1 MMNESTLIAN
11 YLAKLVKNNPSA
23 LKLNDDVFFDK
34 KNKNVIS
41 VDTYVEKIHF
51 PNFKHPD
58 LLIKRI
64 IRSSISDL
72 VCKGVKP
79 KFYFISAS
87 GNKKS
92 FSNKN
97 LRKIINSLKSE
108 QKIFSIKLSGGDTVF
123 SKINSFTIVSLGFSD
138 KIVKRNNA
146 KINDDIYITG
156 ELGDSYLGLKYL
168 QEKNLNKNA
177 NKKYFINK
185 FYLPKINLKFS
196 KYLIKLANT
205 SIDISD
211 GLLIDLNKMINKQKL
226 SSEIYYDK
234 IPISSKLKIF
244 LRKNSL
250 KKNKFIFNGDDYQ
263 ILFTSSK
270 FNRDKIDKISKKTK
284 TKISRIGKILSKK
297 KFKFRLLNGDKVLKL
312 PKTPGYQHLF
322 S

>member
-1 MMNESTLIAN
+1 MNESTLIKN

-34 KNKNVIS
+34 KKKNVIS

-51 PNFKHPD
+51 PNFKNPD
-58 LLIKRI
+58 LLIKKI

-72 VCKGVKP
+72 VCKGVLP

-87 GNKKS
+87 GNKQS
-92 FSNKN
+92 FSTKN
-97 LRKIINSLKSE
+97 LKKIINSLKLE
-108 QKIFSIKLSGGDTVF
+108 QKIFAMKLSGGDTVF
-123 SKINSFTIVSLGFSD
+123 SKINSFTILSLGFSN

-168 QEKNLNKNA
+168 KKKNFNKNVH
-177 NKKYFINK
+177 KKYFINR

-211 GLLIDLNKMINKQKL
+211 GLIIDLNKMINKQKL
-226 SSEIYYDK
+226 SSEIFYDK

-250 KKNKFIFNGDDYQ
+250 KAHEFIFNGDDYQ

-270 FNRDKIDKISKKTK
+270 SNRGKIDKISKITK
-284 TKISRIGKILSKK
+284 TKITRIGRILSKK

-312 PKTPGYQHLF
+312 TKIPGYQHF
-322 S
+322 FI

>member
-1 MMNESTLIAN
+1 MNEGTLIKD
-11 YLAKLVKNNPSA
+11 YLAKLVKNNSYA

-51 PNFKHPD
+51 PNFKKPN
-58 LLIKRI
+58 LLIKKI
-64 IRSSISDL
+64 IRSSLSDL
-72 VCKGVKP
+72 VCKGVIP
-79 KFYFISAS
+79 KFYFISGS

-92 FSNKN
+92 FSDKN
-97 LRKIINSLKSE
+97 LKAIINSLKSE
-108 QKIFSIKLSGGDTVF
+108 QKKFSIKLSGGDTVF
-123 SKINSFTIVSLGFSD
+123 SKINSFTITSLGYSD

-168 QEKNLNKNA
+168 QKKNFNKNIY
-177 NKKYFINK
+177 KKYFINK
-185 FYLPKINLKFS
+185 FYLPKINLEFS
-196 KYLIKLANT
+196 KYLTKLANT

-211 GLLIDLNKMINKQKL
+211 GLLIDLNKMINAQHL

-234 IPISSKLKIF
+234 IPISNKLKIF

-250 KKNKFIFNGDDYQ
+250 EKNKFIFNGDDYQ

-270 FNRDKIDKISKKTK
+270 TNRHQINKISKKTK
-284 TKISRIGKILSKK
+284 TKISRIGKILPKK
-297 KFKFRLLNGDKVLKL
+297 KFKLSLLNGNKMVKMT
-312 PKTPGYQHLF
+312 KIPGYEHF
-322 S
+322 FT

>member
-1 MMNESTLIAN
+1 MNESNLIRN

-51 PNFKHPD
+51 PNFNKPD
-58 LLIKRI
+58 LLIKKI

-72 VCKGVKP
+72 ICKGVMP
-79 KFYFISAS
+79 KYYFISGS
-87 GNKKS
+87 GNKQS
-92 FSNKN
+92 FSSKN
-97 LRKIINSLKSE
+97 LKKIINSLKSE
-108 QKIFSIKLSGGDTVF
+108 QKKFSIKLSGGDTVF
-123 SKINSFTIVSLGFSD
+123 SKINSFTVFSLGFSD

-146 KINDDIYITG
+146 KVNDDIYITG
-156 ELGDSYLGLKYL
+156 DLGDSYLGLKYL
-168 QEKNLNKNA
+168 QKKKFKNNIH
-177 NKKYFINK
+177 KKYFINK

-211 GLLIDLNKMINKQKL
+211 GLLIDLNKMINNQNI
-226 SSEIYYDK
+226 SSEIYFDK

-244 LRKNSL
+244 LNKNSL
-250 KKNKFIFNGDDYQ
+250 KKTKFIFNGDDYQ
-263 ILFTSSK
+263 ILFTSNKS
-270 FNRDKIDKISKKTK
+270 NRDKIDSISRITK

-297 KFKFRLLNGDKVLKL
+297 KFKFRLLNDDKAMNFT
-312 PKTPGYQHLF
+312 KTPGYEHLF
-322 S
+322 A

>member
-1 MMNESTLIAN
+1 MNESTLITN

-41 VDTYVEKIHF
+41 IDTYVEKIHF
-51 PNFKHPD
+51 PNFKKPN
-58 LLIKRI
+58 LLIKKI

-79 KFYFISAS
+79 KFYFISGS
-87 GNKKS
+87 GNKQS
-92 FSNKN
+92 FSSKN
-97 LRKIINSLKSE
+97 LKKIINSLKSE
-108 QKIFSIKLSGGDTVF
+108 QKKFSIKLSGGDTVY
-123 SKINSFTIVSLGFSD
+123 SKINSFTVVSLGFSE

-146 KINDDIYITG
+146 KINDDIYVTG

-168 QEKNLNKNA
+168 QKKKFNKNIYET
-177 NKKYFINK
+177 YFINK

-196 KYLIKLANT
+196 KYLTKLANT

-211 GLLIDLNKMINKQKL
+211 GLLIDLNKMINTQKI

-244 LRKNSL
+244 LSKNSL
-250 KKNKFIFNGDDYQ
+250 KKSKFIFNGDDYQ
-263 ILFTSSK
+263 ILFTSNIS
-270 FNRDKIDKISKKTK
+270 NRDKIDKISRITK

-297 KFKFRLLNGDKVLKL
+297 KFKFRLINPHKVLNFT
-312 PKTPGYQHLF
+312 KTPGYEHLF
-322 S
+322 T